1 MNKDPYGQFASSLYA
16 SVGKHTRQALGG
28 VGAVLGTITSTG
40 LKLDDFKHEM
50 QDYMV
55 AELPGLLALPR
66 YMAVGASGTRTD
78 TPNWGSV
85 AMDKTFYFDETEVPD
100 AALKLGAGL
109 KPGDRVLAVRVNGG
123 DDVVVVC
130 RVVSGRG

>member
-1 MNKDPYGQFASSLYA
+1 MNKDPYGQLASSLYA

-50 QDYMV
+50 QGYMV

-66 YMAVGASGTRTD
+66 YMAIGASGVRTD
-78 TPNWGSV
+78 SPNWGSV
-85 AMDKTFYFDETEVPD
+85 AMATSFYFDETEVPD
-100 AALKLGAGL
+100 AALKLSAGL